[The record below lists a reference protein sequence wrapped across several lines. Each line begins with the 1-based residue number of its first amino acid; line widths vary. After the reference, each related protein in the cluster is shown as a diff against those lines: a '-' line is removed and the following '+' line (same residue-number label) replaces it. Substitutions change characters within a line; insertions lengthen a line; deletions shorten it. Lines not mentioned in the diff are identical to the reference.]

1 MRMRKKRY
9 GNERLT
15 TLSSLMYINS
25 DEIWADLPK
34 SYEKELPLRI
44 EIGCGKGGFIT
55 ALSKAEPDYNYLA
68 VERVSDV
75 MVCAIEKYAE
85 ERGLGTLA
93 YHGGW
98 QKPDGSVCPYGET
111 WDIPVAERGNVR
123 FTVGD
128 AAEVLSHLPDNSV
141 SDIYANFSDPWPKK
155 GYADRRLTSPVF
167 LKSYLRVLQPGGIFH
182 FKTDNDILFEY
193 SLETVRESKFDL
205 QFVTYDL
212 HKSDRAEQ
220 NIMTEYERNFSEK
233 GVLIKALEAV
243 KR

>member
-15 TLSSLMYINS
+15 TLSSLMYTNPE
-25 DEIWADLPK
+25 EIWSDLPE
-34 SYEKELPLRI
+34 SYEIARPLRI

-55 ALSKAEPDYNYLA
+55 ALSKAEPDHNYLA

-93 YHGGW
+93 SHGGW
-98 QKPDGSVCPYGET
+98 QKPDGSVCPYGEK
-111 WDIPVAERGNVR
+111 WEIPMAERGNVR
-123 FTVGD
+123 FTIGD

-167 LKSYLRVLQPGGIFH
+167 LKSYLRVLKPGGILH
-182 FKTDNDILFEY
+182 FKTDNDILFAY
-193 SLETVRESKFDL
+193 SVETVGESEFDL

-212 HKSDRAEQ
+212 HKSDRAEK